1 MGSALLEQDETAFER
16 EPRAREECSH
26 SQRKHVARTGRK
38 RTFLLVLAVTIL
50 DCLGNLSLAWGMKH
64 AAVQVGLSPAG
75 YLRDMLNPFVALGI
89 ALLILWLL
97 TRMALLSWAD
107 LSFVLPVTALGYF
120 LAAVAGRVF
129 LNEPISRAQWLGTLL
144 IFAGTALVG
153 STGHRTKHPAHEVH
167 K

>member
-1 MGSALLEQDETAFER
+1 METALIEESQAPEQELPAPAR
-16 EPRAREECSH
+16 QAPRP
-26 SQRKHVARTGRK
+26 ARTGRR
-38 RTFLLVLAVTIL
+38 RTFLLVLAVTVFN
-50 DCLGNLSLAWGMKH
+50 CLGNLSLAWGMKH
-64 AAVQVGLSPAG
+64 AAVQVGLSPSG

-89 ALLILWLL
+89 GLLILWLL

-129 LNEPISRAQWLGTLL
+129 LNEPISHAQWLGTLL
-144 IFAGTALVG
+144 IFAGTVLVG
-153 STGHRTKHPAHEVH
+153 STGHKTRHHAHEVR